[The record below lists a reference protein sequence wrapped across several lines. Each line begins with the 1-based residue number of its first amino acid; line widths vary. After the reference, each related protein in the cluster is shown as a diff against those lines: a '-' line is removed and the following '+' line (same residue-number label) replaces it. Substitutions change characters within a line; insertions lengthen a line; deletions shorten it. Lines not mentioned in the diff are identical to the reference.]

1 MNNDEALQAL
11 AHLVDTPYE
20 PGVKATISALTGRA
34 RVVGPNEMS
43 TLEYDTNRVHIR
55 TDANGLIKGFS
66 FG

>member
-11 AHLVDTPYE
+11 AQLVNTPYE
-20 PGVKATISALTGRA
+20 PGVKSTISALTSRA

-43 TLEYDTNRVHIR
+43 TREYDTNRVHIK
-55 TDANGLIKGFS
+55 TDANGLIQGFS

>member
-34 RVVGPNEMS
+34 AALAEFDRVVA
-43 TLEYDTNRVHIR
+43 RVTAAGR
-55 TDANGLIKGFS
+55 TPP
-66 FG
+66 

>member
-1 MNNDEALQAL
+1 MNNDEALKTL

-20 PGVKATISALTGRA
+20 PGVKATISALTSRA
-34 RVVGPNEMS
+34 RVVGPNEMC
-43 TLEYDTNRVHIR
+43 TLEYDTDRVHIK